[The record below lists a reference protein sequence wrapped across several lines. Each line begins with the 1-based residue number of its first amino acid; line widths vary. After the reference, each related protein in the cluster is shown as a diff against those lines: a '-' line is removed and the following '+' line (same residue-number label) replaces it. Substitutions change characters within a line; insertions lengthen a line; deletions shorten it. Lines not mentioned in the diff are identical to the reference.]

1 MNYRLHRQH
10 LRNSTSTARHLTN
23 ELILGLTKT
32 SREFGDVDD
41 RLDRL
46 VLLCEAMWELMKE
59 ETELTDD
66 DLAAKF
72 IELDESDGRQ
82 NYRRQRVAQ
91 ECGSCDA
98 KVPPT
103 RVRCQFC
110 GEPAALSTLFHII

>member
-1 MNYRLHRQH
+1 MNYAIHRQH
-10 LRNSTSTARHLTN
+10 LRNSASTARHLTN

-32 SREFGDVDD
+32 SREFDGVDD

-46 VLLCEAMWELMKE
+46 VLLCEAMWELVKE

-72 IELDESDGRQ
+72 LERDESDGRR
-82 NYRRQRVAQ
+82 NFRRQRVAQ
-91 ECGSCDA
+91 PCSSCEA

-110 GEPAALSTLFHII
+110 GESAVLASLFDLV